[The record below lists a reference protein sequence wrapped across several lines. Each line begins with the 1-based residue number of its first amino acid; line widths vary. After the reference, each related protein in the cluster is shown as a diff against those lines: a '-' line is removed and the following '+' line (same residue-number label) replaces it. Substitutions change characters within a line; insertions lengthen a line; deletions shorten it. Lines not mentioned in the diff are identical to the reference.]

1 MPENRKIPKPIGRL
15 HFERN
20 IPVTLGPLVNNGA
33 VDTQPDSEAF
43 FLGYTD
49 RDLVLDEVILFVGER
64 YESVG
69 TNQAVTVSIRWL
81 PATFDAAITNADK
94 AATWTNTAVSKQVA
108 ASYSTF
114 EKAVFRVLGPT
125 DNPVTIPA
133 GSHYALVV
141 TDAGSTFPL
150 RRVTGVNLQLRGYYP
165 KV

>member
-1 MPENRKIPKPIGRL
+1 MPENRAEPKHLGRL

-20 IPVTLGPLVNNGA
+20 LPVTLGPLVNNGSA
-33 VDTQPDSEAF
+33 DTQPDSEAF

-64 YESVG
+64 YENVTTS
-69 TNQAVTVSIRWL
+69 QAVTVSIRWL
-81 PATFDAAITNADK
+81 PATFNAAITNADK

-108 ASYSTF
+108 AGYGTF
-114 EKAVFRVLGPT
+114 QKTAFRVLGPA
-125 DNPVTIPA
+125 DEAVTIPA

-141 TDAGSTFPL
+141 TDAGGTYPL